1 MPILLFFIGSTNLTG
16 ILINLLIVPM
26 VPVITIGG
34 FVSIVLGNL
43 SGWNFWSVPISW
55 LLEVVFWLSE
65 WVERWALR
73 IEVENMW
80 VRWGIL
86 LTLGGILFCIVRIV
100 QEEKKKLE

>member
-1 MPILLFFIGSTNLTG
+1 MNLTG
-16 ILINLLIVPM
+16 ILINLLIVPL

-34 FVSIVLGNL
+34 FVSIVLSNL

-55 LLEVVFWLSE
+55 LLELIFWFSE
-65 WVERWALR
+65 WAERWALR
-73 IEVENMW
+73 IEVENMR

-100 QEEKKKLE
+100 KEEKKKLE